1 VKPGVADVWLTRT
14 WAALALLG
22 GAGLGGLAVG
32 WPGATAGGVAGLAVG
47 AWLLESADR
56 RTARRRALLA
66 APFPEPWRRFLEAAT
81 PLYRRLPEETRAGFE
96 QAVRLFMDER
106 RITGIGV
113 AATEEVRLL
122 VAASAAT
129 LSAGWTD
136 FEWDQVT
143 EVLVYPQDFD
153 RDYSFDAPE
162 LSGQAHGWGTI
173 ILSLPSL
180 ETSFRDAGDGFH
192 VGYHE
197 FAHVLGMRQSGFGG
211 LPAGLDDTRGG
222 RWQEVTERE
231 MRRLRRGWSVI
242 DDYGAEDPVEFFAVS
257 VEAFFERSLALRQG
271 HGELYGLLRDY
282 FRQDPAA
289 WPDTSS

>member
-1 VKPGVADVWLTRT
+1 MRT

-22 GAGLGGLAVG
+22 GAGLGGLATG
-32 WPGATAGGVAGLAVG
+32 WPGATAGGVVGLAVG
-47 AWLLESADR
+47 AWLLESAE
-56 RTARRRALLA
+56 RRAAHRRDLLA
-66 APFPEPWRRFLEAAT
+66 APFPGAWRRFLEART
-81 PLYRRLPEETRAGFE
+81 HLYSRLPAGTREGFE
-96 QAVRLFMDER
+96 QAVRLFMDGR

-113 AATEEVRLL
+113 AVTDDIRLL

-129 LSAGWTD
+129 LSAGWPG

-162 LSGQAHGWGTI
+162 LAGQAHGWGTV

-180 ETSFRDAGDGFH
+180 ETSFREPQDGFH

-197 FAHVLGMRQSGFGG
+197 FAHVLGMRQAEFGG
-211 LPAGLDDTRGG
+211 IPPELDETRSG
-222 RWQEVTERE
+222 RWREVTERE

-289 WPDTSS
+289 WPAPSP